1 MIDSVQIV
9 LFVVISVLTIL
20 LVVLGIQ
27 VYFILKEIRKTIGH
41 ANNVLSHAN
50 LITESISKP
59 LSSLASLSTGFKASS
74 VVSVAKIIKSLLAKD
89 EEASGKTAH
98 KE

>member
-27 VYFILKEIRKTIGH
+27 VYFILKEVRKTIEH
-41 ANNVLSHAN
+41 ANNVISHAN
-50 LITESISKP
+50 LITESIAKP
-59 LSSLASLSTGFKASS
+59 ISSLASLSTGFKAASI
-74 VVSVAKIIKSLLAKD
+74 VSVAKIIKSLLAKD
-89 EEASGKTAH
+89 EEASGKKAH

>member
-20 LVVLGIQ
+20 LVFLGIQ
-27 VYFILKEIRKTIGH
+27 VYFILKEVRKTIEH

-50 LITESISKP
+50 SITESISKP
-59 LSSLASLSTGFKASS
+59 ISSLASLSTGFKAAS
-74 VVSVAKIIKSLLAKD
+74 VVSVAKIIKSLLTKD
-89 EEASGKTAH
+89 EEPSGKKAH

>member
-1 MIDSVQIV
+1 MIDSVQLV

-20 LVVLGIQ
+20 LVVLGVQ
-27 VYFILKEIRKTIGH
+27 VYFILKELRKTISH

-59 LSSLASLSTGFKASS
+59 LSSLASLSTGFRAAS
-74 VVSVAKIIKSLLAKD
+74 VVGVVKIIKSLLAKD
-89 EEASGKTAH
+89 DEPSGKKVH